1 MNCPHCNTELI
12 WGGDHS
18 YDEFAIHD
26 EDGIVSNYT
35 CSNDDCQVEL
45 IEIYCYIWNQY
56 LNNNDNDNKYD
67 KEE

>member
-18 YDEFAIHD
+18 YDDFAIHD

-45 IEIYCYIWNQY
+45 IEIYCSI
-56 LNNNDNDNKYD
+56 
-67 KEE
+67 